1 MALYR
6 TVLSSKGQLVIPSE
20 LRKQLGMRPGT
31 GVSLEVEGDRIVM
44 VPDSSMNWR
53 SLRGCLNGNRAPS
66 ALDFLQAE
74 RKKERE
80 REER

>member
-6 TVLSSKGQLVIPSE
+6 SVLSSKGQLVIPSQ

-31 GVSLEVEGDRIVM
+31 GVSLEVEGDRIVL
-44 VPDSSMNWR
+44 VPDSSPNWR
-53 SLRGCLNGNRAPS
+53 SLRGCLKGKPS
-66 ALDFLQAE
+66 ASDYLQAE

>member
-6 TVLSSKGQLVIPSE
+6 TVLSSKGQLVIPAE
-20 LRKQLGMRPGT
+20 LRKQLGMRAGT

-53 SLRGCLNGNRAPS
+53 NMTGWLKGKPS
-66 ALDFLQAE
+66 ALEILEQQ
-74 RKKERE
+74 RKQDKDDE
-80 REER
+80 

>member
-1 MALYR
+1 MAFYR

-31 GVSLEVEGDRIVM
+31 GVSLEVDGDRIVL

-53 SLRGCLNGNRAPS
+53 SLRGCLKGKPS
-66 ALDFLQAE
+66 ASEILQSE
-74 RKKERE
+74 RKKERD

>member
-6 TVLSSKGQLVIPSE
+6 SILSSKGQLVIPSE
-20 LRKQLGMRPGT
+20 LRRQLGMRPGT
-31 GVSLEVEGDRIVM
+31 GVSLEVEGDRIVL
-44 VPDSSMNWR
+44 VPDSTMNWR
-53 SLRGCLNGNRAPS
+53 SMSGCLKGKPS
-66 ALDFLQAE
+66 ALDYLQAE

>member
-6 TVLSSKGQLVIPSE
+6 SVLSSKGQLVIPSE

-31 GVSLEVEGDRIVM
+31 GVSLEVEGDRIVL
-44 VPDSSMNWR
+44 VPDASLNWR
-53 SLRGCLNGNRAPS
+53 SLRGCLKGKPS
-66 ALDFLQAE
+66 ALDYLQAE
-74 RKKERE
+74 RRKERE

>member
-1 MALYR
+1 MAQYR
-6 TVLSSKGQLVIPSE
+6 SVLSSKGQLVIPSE

-31 GVSLEVEGDRIVM
+31 GVSLEVEGDRIVL

-53 SLRGCLNGNRAPS
+53 NLRGCLKGRPT
-66 ALDFLQAE
+66 ALEYLQAE
-74 RKKERE
+74 RKKDRE

>member
-6 TVLSSKGQLVIPSE
+6 SVLSSKGQLVIPSE

-44 VPDSSMNWR
+44 VPDSSLNWR
-53 SLRGCLNGNRAPS
+53 NMTGWLKGKPT
-66 ALDFLQAE
+66 ALDILEHQ
-74 RKKERE
+74 RKADKDDE
-80 REER
+80 